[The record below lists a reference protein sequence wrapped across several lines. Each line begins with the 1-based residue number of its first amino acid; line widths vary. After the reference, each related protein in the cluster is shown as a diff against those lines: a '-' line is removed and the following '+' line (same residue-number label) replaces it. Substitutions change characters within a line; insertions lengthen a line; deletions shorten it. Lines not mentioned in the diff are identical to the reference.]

1 MILLQIGMSHVQP
14 SKVPNLAFVH
24 LSKLWFALSDRP
36 ESSLTVAS
44 ECSSTI
50 SSEEEAAKKA
60 EEAVKEVEPRPASPN
75 SSISEDEDSGEG
87 GDTWATPTNQSTPSK
102 DSETN
107 EKNTLAT
114 SAGNSTKNRLA
125 NLFNHMKIPKFKMK
139 NHNSE
144 PPSLETTP
152 KKAAT
157 PRFNRSNSMSSE
169 ASGATNQAFTR
180 NTKVS
185 LPFQN

>member
-1 MILLQIGMSHVQP
+1 M
-14 SKVPNLAFVH
+14 
-24 LSKLWFALSDRP
+24 
-36 ESSLTVAS
+36 AS

-50 SSEEEAAKKA
+50 SSEEEAAKKEA
-60 EEAVKEVEPRPASPN
+60 EKVQRPVSPN

-102 DSETN
+102 ESET
-107 EKNTLAT
+107 EKSGDNTK
-114 SAGNSTKNRLA
+114 SKNRLA

-144 PPSLETTP
+144 PPSLEATP
-152 KKAAT
+152 KKAAN

-169 ASGATNQAFTR
+169 ASGVTNQAFTR

-185 LPFQN
+185 FWPRVDPFFDNTFF

>member
-1 MILLQIGMSHVQP
+1 M
-14 SKVPNLAFVH
+14 
-24 LSKLWFALSDRP
+24 
-36 ESSLTVAS
+36 AS

-50 SSEEEAAKKA
+50 SSEEEAAKKEA
-60 EEAVKEVEPRPASPN
+60 EKVQRPVSPN

-102 DSETN
+102 ESET
-107 EKNTLAT
+107 EKSGDTNTK
-114 SAGNSTKNRLA
+114 SKNRLA

-144 PPSLETTP
+144 PPSLEATP
-152 KKAAT
+152 KKAAN

-169 ASGATNQAFTR
+169 ASGVTNQAFTR

-185 LPFQN
+185 F